1 MAVASLDDADADTRV
16 RVICRVRPR
25 APGEVG
31 DGQYAECVQVE
42 SAESFVRVTK
52 NAWDRPEA
60 FAFDAVLPVNAS
72 QRRVYDAV
80 CLPVVEAV
88 LGGANGAVL
97 AYGMTGSGK
106 TYSLMHVGSKPA
118 SSDRGLVTR
127 AAEEIFARARAEGP
141 NVETRLAV
149 GFVQIYNEEVYDL
162 LVDETERP
170 GGTTTPLRL
179 VDRAGAAHCEG
190 ASARVARSADDVLAL
205 LAAGRRRRKEANL
218 KLNASSSRSHAIITF
233 HVSRSFPLSD
243 VGRGVASAPR
253 ERRFTSKLSF
263 ADLAGSERVR
273 RTGASGARLTEAG
286 FINKSLAALGNCV
299 HILAERGSRD
309 DVGHVPYRDSKLTRL
324 LRDCFGNGC
333 RTSLLVTCSPD
344 PTHAGET
351 TTTLR
356 FGQRA
361 MRVETVVKTQRVAE
375 YRAAVKRQ
383 ASEVDRLQASLE
395 DALALARNAKAEA
408 AAELER
414 ERRKIVAEAERERE
428 RRVAVARERLEE
440 DAEAKARAMVRTVTQ
455 KVASMLDLERGRMTE
470 AMASERAAA
479 DASEAKVAA
488 ETKAVAGERDRLA
501 VALAA
506 TSEAL
511 DAALKRVAET
521 EARLAESEAN
531 AREAEAR
538 ASEAESLVDKL
549 AARLSKYAAKEPK
562 AEAEAENDR
571 DDEKDKDDGNAD
583 AEDDPAGVWSRA
595 LARAVADSSDSGREA
610 CLEATRALAS
620 LASDPSRHLEL
631 ATERAVRPLA
641 SLLGD
646 ARADARAR
654 RAAAGVFA
662 NVAASP
668 ECHEA
673 LLDVPAFL
681 PVLLGLLRDAREGEN
696 ENENENENEKK
707 ELGAQTR
714 LLATGALANLM
725 GNPRLK
731 RRLASEGALDALAR
745 VAASKE
751 KAAADDI
758 KDAAE
763 TRAQATR
770 GLSNFCARHPGAG
783 DAVCGVAGALEGLVD
798 AAFAARLESAR
809 KHAALALYHVTRRP
823 DLAARVV
830 DAGGRRAMRALKS
843 EAASEETRALAEMCL
858 GALENAA

>member
-1 MAVASLDDADADTRV
+1 MAVASLEDADADTRV

-25 APGEVG
+25 APSEVG

-118 SSDRGLVTR
+118 SSTCGLFPHT
-127 AAEEIFARARAEGP
+127 AEEVFAPAPAEGP

-190 ASARVARSADDVLAL
+190 ASARVARNADDVLAL

-233 HVSRSFPLSD
+233 HVSRSFGVSD
-243 VGRGVASAPR
+243 VGRGVAGAPR

-488 ETKAVAGERDRLA
+488 ETKASPSRSPRLPRRSTRRSSGSRRRRRGWRRA
-501 VALAA
+501 RQTHAKPRREPRKPSRWSISSPRVFQSTPRKSRKPKPKPKTTETTKKTKTTETPTPRMTRRGFGRARWRAPSRTPA
-506 TSEAL
+506 TQ
-511 DAALKRVAET
+511 
-521 EARLAESEAN
+521 
-531 AREAEAR
+531 
-538 ASEAESLVDKL
+538 
-549 AARLSKYAAKEPK
+549 AAR
-562 AEAEAENDR
+562 
-571 DDEKDKDDGNAD
+571 
-583 AEDDPAGVWSRA
+583 RA
-595 LARAVADSSDSGREA
+595 LRRRARWRRSRLIRADTSSWRRNAPCDRSRRSS
-610 CLEATRALAS
+610 ATRA
-620 LASDPSRHLEL
+620 P
-631 ATERAVRPLA
+631 T
-641 SLLGD
+641 
-646 ARADARAR
+646 RAR
-654 RAAAGVFA
+654 GARRRGS
-662 NVAASP
+662 SP
-668 ECHEA
+668 TSP
-673 LLDVPAFL
+673 PA
-681 PVLLGLLRDAREGEN
+681 PSA
-696 ENENENENEKK
+696 
-707 ELGAQTR
+707 
-714 LLATGALANLM
+714 M
-725 GNPRLK
+725 
-731 RRLASEGALDALAR
+731 RRFSTSQRSCPFCSG
-745 VAASKE
+745 SC
-751 KAAADDI
+751 
-758 KDAAE
+758 E
-763 TRAQATR
+763 TRAKAKTKTKTKTKTKR
-770 GLSNFCARHPGAG
+770 KSSERRHG
-783 DAVCGVAGALEGLVD
+783 
-798 AAFAARLESAR
+798 SS
-809 KHAALALYHVTRRP
+809 
-823 DLAARVV
+823 
-830 DAGGRRAMRALKS
+830 RRARWR
-843 EAASEETRALAEMCL
+843 T
-858 GALENAA
+858 